1 MTIYKS
7 LYFLDMESLILMEIH
22 SVKRSKAGN
31 FYDIILKEKNGAK
44 GLSIPVGTYEG
55 QMLLLFL
62 EKKQILRPMT
72 FELMLD
78 IFSHFRLNVK
88 EIVIVDFVDGS
99 YRALVTIS
107 NADGLEQK
115 FDSRSSDAINLAV
128 REAVPLYVEN
138 RVLEEVGFNISEA
151 LIDGENEFILQN
163 LKELLQEA
171 VKNQDEE
178 MQSILENEISNLK
191 RKK

>member
-1 MTIYKS
+1 
-7 LYFLDMESLILMEIH
+7 
-22 SVKRSKAGN
+22 
-31 FYDIILKEKNGAK
+31 
-44 GLSIPVGTYEG
+44 
-55 QMLLLFL
+55 
-62 EKKQILRPMT
+62 
-72 FELMLD
+72 
-78 IFSHFRLNVK
+78 
-88 EIVIVDFVDGS
+88 
-99 YRALVTIS
+99 
-107 NADGLEQK
+107 
-115 FDSRSSDAINLAV
+115 SRSSDAINLAV